1 MVRVRFWI
9 YFDDRP
15 KVCWGTTYGMGEK
28 EKSVVTQ
35 GLSWSCSLICR
46 KPGLVNFLGGPM
58 AKILC
63 SQCRR
68 PRFDPWSW
76 N

>member
-1 MVRVRFWI
+1 MTDLR
-9 YFDDRP
+9 
-15 KVCWGTTYGMGEK
+15 
-28 EKSVVTQ
+28 SVGGLHMEWERKRNQGLKNQ